1 LLCIL
6 DLKYILVST
15 NNLFYY
21 CSLTKCRGDRPDSGT
36 RCCFWAEPYPTNGS
50 RMQSRTQDNGT
61 GKYTRLNVHIHTNVV
76 GNIVYGLNSVMLK
89 HE

>member
-1 LLCIL
+1 
-6 DLKYILVST
+6 
-15 NNLFYY
+15 
-21 CSLTKCRGDRPDSGT
+21 
-36 RCCFWAEPYPTNGS
+36 
-50 RMQSRTQDNGT
+50 MQSRTQDNGT